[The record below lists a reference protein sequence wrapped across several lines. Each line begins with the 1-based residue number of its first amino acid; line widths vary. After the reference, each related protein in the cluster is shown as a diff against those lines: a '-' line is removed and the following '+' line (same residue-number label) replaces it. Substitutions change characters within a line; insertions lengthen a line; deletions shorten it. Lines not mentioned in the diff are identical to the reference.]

1 MPSWECS
8 EKRDFFSRLMMV
20 LISLWQRENQ
30 VYSFLM
36 DQGTQDFR
44 TIYASYHPRIFRY
57 LTRLVGQSEAEDL
70 TQEVFLRVNRGLSE
84 FKGDAKLSTWIY
96 RIATNVAT
104 DRIRSRSAQESR
116 SGKAV
121 SLDEQLNEEDVDL
134 KGDKKPSLEKQAM
147 REEMS
152 ACVQDYIDSLPESYR
167 VPVTLSEIG
176 GLTNKEIAEAL
187 GLTVETVK
195 IRLHRGRAKL
205 KEKLEAGCNFD
216 RDEEDILVCDPKA
229 DPDPS
234 D

>member
-1 MPSWECS
+1 MI
-8 EKRDFFSRLMMV
+8 LAN
-20 LISLWQRENQ
+20 SLCHKEYPA
-30 VYSFLM
+30 YSFLM
-36 DQGTQDFR
+36 NHGAQDFR

-70 TQEVFLRVNRGLSE
+70 AQEVFLRVNKGLPD

-104 DRIRSRSAQESR
+104 DRLRSRSFQESR
-116 SGKAV
+116 SGKAIP
-121 SLDEQLNEEDVDL
+121 LDERLMEERVDL
-134 KGDKKPSLEKQAM
+134 TGEKKSSVEKQAM

-152 ACVQDYIDSLPESYR
+152 SCVHDYINSLPESYR
-167 VPVTLSEIG
+167 APVTLSEIG
-176 GLTNKEIAEAL
+176 GLTNKEIAKVL

-195 IRLHRGRAKL
+195 VRLHRGRAKL
-205 KEKLEAGCNFD
+205 KEKLEAGCRFD

-234 D
+234 E

>member
-1 MPSWECS
+1 MIEGIPLC
-8 EKRDFFSRLMMV
+8 RG
-20 LISLWQRENQ
+20 ENR
-30 VYSFLM
+30 VYNFLM
-36 DQGTQDFR
+36 AQGTQDFR

-70 TQEVFLRVNRGLSE
+70 TQEVFFRVNRGLPD
-84 FKGDAKLSTWIY
+84 FKGDAKFSTWIY

-104 DRIRSRSAQESR
+104 DRIRSRSSQESR

-121 SLDEQLNEEDVDL
+121 PLDEQLNEEGVDL
-134 KGDKKPSLEKQAM
+134 KGDKKPSLEKEAI
-147 REEMS
+147 RKEMS
-152 ACVQDYIDSLPESYR
+152 SCVQDYINSLPESYR

-216 RDEEDILVCDPKA
+216 RDEEDILVCDPKT

-234 D
+234 Y

>member
-1 MPSWECS
+1 MIEGIPLCH
-8 EKRDFFSRLMMV
+8 
-20 LISLWQRENQ
+20 RENQ
-30 VYSFLM
+30 VYSFRM
-36 DQGTQDFR
+36 KQGAQDFQS
-44 TIYASYHPRIFRY
+44 IYASYHPRIFRY

-70 TQEVFLRVNRGLSE
+70 TQEVFLRVNRGLPD

-104 DRIRSRSAQESR
+104 DRIRSRSSQESR

-121 SLDEQLNEEDVDL
+121 PLDEELNDEGVDL
-134 KGDKKPSLEKQAM
+134 SGDKKPSLEKQAM

-152 ACVQDYIDSLPESYR
+152 ACVQDYINSLPESYR

-187 GLTVETVK
+187 GLSMETVK

-205 KEKLEAGCNFD
+205 KEKLESGCNFE
-216 RDEEDILVCDPKA
+216 RDEEDILVCDPKL

-234 D
+234 E

>member
-1 MPSWECS
+1 MIEGIPLC
-8 EKRDFFSRLMMV
+8 RG
-20 LISLWQRENQ
+20 ENR
-30 VYSFLM
+30 VYNFPM
-36 DQGTQDFR
+36 DPGTQDFR

-70 TQEVFLRVNRGLSE
+70 TQEVFLRVNKGLPD

-104 DRIRSRSAQESR
+104 DRIRSRSSKESE
-116 SGKAV
+116 SGKV
-121 SLDEQLNEEDVDL
+121 IPLDERLNEEGVDL
-134 KGDKKPSLEKQAM
+134 KGDKNPSVEKQAM

-152 ACVQDYIDSLPESYR
+152 ACVQDYINSLPESYR
-167 VPVTLSEIG
+167 IPVILSEIG
-176 GLTNKEIAEAL
+176 GLTNKEIAETL
-187 GLTVETVK
+187 GLTMETVK

-205 KEKLEAGCNFD
+205 KEKLEAGCNFE

-229 DPDPS
+229 DQDHS

>member
-1 MPSWECS
+1 MIEG
-8 EKRDFFSRLMMV
+8 
-20 LISLWQRENQ
+20 ISLLRRGKNH

-36 DQGTQDFR
+36 DQGTPDFR

-70 TQEVFLRVNRGLSE
+70 TQEVFLRVNKGLPD

-104 DRIRSRSAQESR
+104 DRIRSRASQESR
-116 SGKAV
+116 SGKAIP
-121 SLDEQLNEEDVDL
+121 LDEQLVEEDVDL
-134 KGDKKPSLEKQAM
+134 KGDRKPSLEKQAM

-152 ACVQDYIDSLPESYR
+152 SCVQNYINSLPESYR

-176 GLTNKEIAEAL
+176 GLTNKEIAGIL
-187 GLTVETVK
+187 GLTMETVK

-229 DPDPS
+229 DPDHS

>member
-1 MPSWECS
+1 M
-8 EKRDFFSRLMMV
+8 KDA
-20 LISLWQRENQ
+20 ISLCRGGNQ
-30 VYSFLM
+30 VYSFPM
-36 DQGTQDFR
+36 NQVTQDFR

-70 TQEVFLRVNRGLSE
+70 TQEVFLKVNRGLPD

-104 DRIRSRSAQESR
+104 DRIRSRSSRESR

-121 SLDEQLNEEDVDL
+121 PLDEQRNGESVDL

-152 ACVQDYIDSLPESYR
+152 ACVQDYINSLPESYR

-187 GLTVETVK
+187 GLTLETVK

-205 KEKLEAGCNFD
+205 KEKLEGGCNFD

-229 DPDPS
+229 APDPS

>member
-1 MPSWECS
+1 
-8 EKRDFFSRLMMV
+8 
-20 LISLWQRENQ
+20 
-30 VYSFLM
+30 M
-36 DQGTQDFR
+36 DQDTQDFR

-57 LTRLVGQSEAEDL
+57 LTRIIGQIEAEDL
-70 TQEVFLRVNRGLSE
+70 TQEVFLRVNRGLPD

-96 RIATNVAT
+96 RIATNVAM
-104 DRIRSRSAQESR
+104 DRIRSRSSQESQ
-116 SGKAV
+116 SGKV
-121 SLDEQLNEEDVDL
+121 VPLDEKLIEESVDL
-134 KGDKKPSLEKQAM
+134 KGDKKPSLERQAM

-152 ACVQDYIDSLPESYR
+152 SCIQDYINSLPENYR

-176 GLTNKEIAEAL
+176 GLTNKEIAETI

-205 KEKLEAGCNFD
+205 KEILEAGCNFD

-229 DPDPS
+229 DPDHS

>member
-1 MPSWECS
+1 MIEGIPLCLGG
-8 EKRDFFSRLMMV
+8 KQGY
-20 LISLWQRENQ
+20 I
-30 VYSFLM
+30 FLM

-70 TQEVFLRVNRGLSE
+70 TQEVFLRVNRGLPD
-84 FKGDAKLSTWIY
+84 FKGDAKLSTWVY

-104 DRIRSRSAQESR
+104 DRIRSRSSQESR

-121 SLDEQLNEEDVDL
+121 PLDERLDEEGVDL

-152 ACVQDYIDSLPESYR
+152 ACVQGYINCLPENYR
-167 VPVTLSEIG
+167 IPVILSEIG

-187 GLTVETVK
+187 GLSMETVK

-205 KEKLEAGCNFD
+205 KEILEAGCNFN
-216 RDEEDILVCDPKA
+216 RDEEDILVCDPKF
-229 DPDPS
+229 DPDHS
-234 D
+234 E

>member
-1 MPSWECS
+1 M
-8 EKRDFFSRLMMV
+8 SR
-20 LISLWQRENQ
+20 R
-30 VYSFLM
+30 
-36 DQGTQDFR
+36 TQDFG
-44 TIYASYHPRIFRY
+44 TLYASFHPRIFRY

-70 TQEVFLRVNRGLSE
+70 TQEVFLRVDRGLPD
-84 FKGDAKLSTWIY
+84 FKGDSKLSTWIY

-104 DRIRSRSAQESR
+104 DRIRSRSSHEGR
-116 SGKAV
+116 FGKAIP
-121 SLDEQLNEEDVDL
+121 LDEQLLANSVDL
-134 KGDKKPSLEKQAM
+134 TGDKNPSLEKQAM

-152 ACVQDYIDSLPESYR
+152 ACVQGYIDSLPEKYR

-176 GLTNKEIAEAL
+176 GLSNKEIAEAL
-187 GLTVETVK
+187 GVTVEAVK

-229 DPDPS
+229 DPDHS

>member
-1 MPSWECS
+1 MIEGIPLC
-8 EKRDFFSRLMMV
+8 RG
-20 LISLWQRENQ
+20 ENP

-36 DQGTQDFR
+36 DPGTQDFR
-44 TIYASYHPRIFRY
+44 TIYASFHPRIFRY
-57 LTRLVGQSEAEDL
+57 LTRLVGQGEAEDL
-70 TQEVFLRVNRGLSE
+70 TQEVFLRVNKGLPD

-104 DRIRSRSAQESR
+104 DRIRSRSSKESE
-116 SGKAV
+116 SGKV
-121 SLDEQLNEEDVDL
+121 IPLDERLNEEGVDL
-134 KGDKKPSLEKQAM
+134 KGDKKPSVEKQAM

-152 ACVQDYIDSLPESYR
+152 ACVQDYINSLPESYR
-167 VPVTLSEIG
+167 IPVILSEIG

-187 GLTVETVK
+187 GLTMETVK

-205 KEKLEAGCNFD
+205 KEKLEAGCNFE

-229 DPDPS
+229 DQDHS

>member
-1 MPSWECS
+1 MI
-8 EKRDFFSRLMMV
+8 V

-70 TQEVFLRVNRGLSE
+70 TQEVFLRVNRGLPE

-104 DRIRSRSAQESR
+104 DRIRSRSSQEIR
-116 SGKAV
+116 SGKTV
-121 SLDEQLNEEDVDL
+121 PLDEQLNEEGVDL
-134 KGDKKPSLEKQAM
+134 KGDKKLSVEKQAM

-152 ACVQDYIDSLPESYR
+152 ACVQDYINSLPESYR
-167 VPVTLSEIG
+167 VAVTLSEIG
-176 GLTNKEIAEAL
+176 GLTNKEIAETL

-216 RDEEDILVCDPKA
+216 RDEKDILVCDPKA
-229 DPDPS
+229 DPDHS

>member
-1 MPSWECS
+1 MIEG
-8 EKRDFFSRLMMV
+8 
-20 LISLWQRENQ
+20 ISLCQGENQ

-36 DQGTQDFR
+36 NQDTQDFQS
-44 TIYASYHPRIFRY
+44 IYASYHPRIFRY

-70 TQEVFLRVNRGLSE
+70 TQEVFLRVNRSLPD

-104 DRIRSRSAQESR
+104 DRIRSRASQESR
-116 SGKAV
+116 SGKAIP
-121 SLDEQLNEEDVDL
+121 LDEQLVEEGVDL
-134 KGDKKPSLEKQAM
+134 KGDRKPSLEKQAM

-152 ACVQDYIDSLPESYR
+152 SCVQDYINSLPESYR

-176 GLTNKEIAEAL
+176 GLTNKEIAETL
-187 GLTVETVK
+187 GLTMETVK

-216 RDEEDILVCDPKA
+216 HDEEDILVCDPKL
-229 DPDPS
+229 DFDPS
-234 D
+234 E

>member
-1 MPSWECS
+1 
-8 EKRDFFSRLMMV
+8 
-20 LISLWQRENQ
+20 
-30 VYSFLM
+30 M
-36 DQGTQDFR
+36 DPGTQDFR

-70 TQEVFLRVNRGLSE
+70 TQEVFQRVSRGLPE

-96 RIATNVAT
+96 RIATNVAA
-104 DRIRSRSAQESR
+104 DRMRNRSFQESR
-116 SGKAV
+116 SGKAIP
-121 SLDEQLNEEDVDL
+121 LDERLIEEGGQLTGE
-134 KGDKKPSLEKQAM
+134 KKSSAEKQAM

-152 ACVQDYIDSLPESYR
+152 SCVHDYINTLPENYR
-167 VPVTLSEIG
+167 APVTLSEIA
-176 GLTNKEIAEAL
+176 GLTNKEIAKAL

-229 DPDPS
+229 GS
-234 D
+234 DHPE

>member
-1 MPSWECS
+1 MIEGIPLCH
-8 EKRDFFSRLMMV
+8 
-20 LISLWQRENQ
+20 RENQ
-30 VYSFLM
+30 VYSFRM
-36 DQGTQDFR
+36 KQGAQDFQS
-44 TIYASYHPRIFRY
+44 IYASYHPRIFRY

-70 TQEVFLRVNRGLSE
+70 TQEVFLRVNRGLPD

-104 DRIRSRSAQESR
+104 DRIRSRSSQESR

-121 SLDEQLNEEDVDL
+121 PLDEELNDEGVDL
-134 KGDKKPSLEKQAM
+134 SGDKKPSLEKQAM

-152 ACVQDYIDSLPESYR
+152 ACVQDYINSLPESYR

-187 GLTVETVK
+187 GLKLETVK

-205 KEKLEAGCNFD
+205 KEKLESGCNFD
-216 RDEEDILVCDPKA
+216 RDEEDILVCDPKT

-234 D
+234 E

>member
-1 MPSWECS
+1 
-8 EKRDFFSRLMMV
+8 
-20 LISLWQRENQ
+20 
-30 VYSFLM
+30 M
-36 DQGTQDFR
+36 DPGTQDFR

-70 TQEVFLRVNRGLSE
+70 MQEVFLRVNKGLPD

-104 DRIRSRSAQESR
+104 DRIRSRSSKESE
-116 SGKAV
+116 SGKV
-121 SLDEQLNEEDVDL
+121 IPLDERLNEEGVDL
-134 KGDKKPSLEKQAM
+134 KGDKNPSVEKQAM

-152 ACVQDYIDSLPESYR
+152 ACVQDYINSLPESYR
-167 VPVTLSEIG
+167 IPVILSEIG
-176 GLTNKEIAEAL
+176 GLTNKEIAETL
-187 GLTVETVK
+187 GLTMETVK

-205 KEKLEAGCNFD
+205 KEKLEAGCNFE

-229 DPDPS
+229 DQDHS

>member
-1 MPSWECS
+1 
-8 EKRDFFSRLMMV
+8 
-20 LISLWQRENQ
+20 
-30 VYSFLM
+30 M
-36 DQGTQDFR
+36 DQDTQDFR

-70 TQEVFLRVNRGLSE
+70 TQEVFLRVNRGLPD

-96 RIATNVAT
+96 RIATNAAK
-104 DRIRSRSAQESR
+104 DRIRSRSSQENR

-121 SLDEQLNEEDVDL
+121 PFDEQRNEEGVDL
-134 KGDKKPSLEKQAM
+134 RGDKKTSLEKQAM

-152 ACVQDYIDSLPESYR
+152 ACVQDFINSLPESYR

-205 KEKLEAGCNFD
+205 KEKLEAGCGFD

-229 DPDPS
+229 DSDPS

>member
-1 MPSWECS
+1 MIEGIPLC
-8 EKRDFFSRLMMV
+8 RG
-20 LISLWQRENQ
+20 ENR
-30 VYSFLM
+30 VYNFLM
-36 DQGTQDFR
+36 AQDTQDFR
-44 TIYASYHPRIFRY
+44 TIYASYHPRILRY
-57 LTRLVGQSEAEDL
+57 LTRLAGQSEAEDL
-70 TQEVFLRVNRGLSE
+70 AQEVFLRVNRGLPD

-96 RIATNVAT
+96 RIATNIAT
-104 DRIRSRSAQESR
+104 DRIRSRSSQESR

-121 SLDEQLNEEDVDL
+121 PLDEQLIEEGVDS

-152 ACVQDYIDSLPESYR
+152 ACVQDYINSLPESYR

-176 GLTNKEIAEAL
+176 GLTNKEISEAL
-187 GLTVETVK
+187 GLTMETVK

-205 KEKLEAGCNFD
+205 KEKLKAGCNFE

-229 DPDPS
+229 DQDPS